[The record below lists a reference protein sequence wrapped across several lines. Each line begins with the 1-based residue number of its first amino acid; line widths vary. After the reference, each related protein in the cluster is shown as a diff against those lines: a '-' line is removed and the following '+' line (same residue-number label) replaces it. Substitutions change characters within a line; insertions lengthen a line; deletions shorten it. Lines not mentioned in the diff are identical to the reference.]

1 MRSYWQPNIDNWIIK
16 ENDASAYGSNTNSSF
31 ASDKMAGGANSA
43 FTGGIPLEQAD
54 EDEHD
59 KLDQPYKGITTL
71 SRLREQINQILEDIY
86 GLSKTEKEGNK
97 SENPYEKII
106 QMINNPDLKT
116 MLDIASDEIKNR
128 SISSF

>member
-1 MRSYWQPNIDNWIIK
+1 MKSYWQPNIDNWIIR
-16 ENDASAYGSNTNSSF
+16 EDDSSAYGSNMNSSF
-31 ASDKMAGGANSA
+31 AADKIAGGANSS
-43 FTGGIPLEQAD
+43 FTGGLPLEQSD

-106 QMINNPDLKT
+106 QMLNNPDLKT

>member
-1 MRSYWQPNIDNWIIK
+1 MKSYWQPNIDNWIIR
-16 ENDASAYGSNTNSSF
+16 ENDASAYGSNMNSSF
-31 ASDKMAGGANSA
+31 
-43 FTGGIPLEQAD
+43 TGGLPLEQSD

-59 KLDQPYKGITTL
+59 KLEQPYKGITTL
-71 SRLREQINQILEDIY
+71 SRLRDQINQILEDIY
-86 GLSKTEKEGNK
+86 GLSKTGKEGSK

-106 QMINNPDLKT
+106 QMLNNPDLKT

>member
-1 MRSYWQPNIDNWIIK
+1 MKSYWQPTIDNWIIR
-16 ENDASAYGSNTNSSF
+16 ENDASAYGSNMNSSF
-31 ASDKMAGGANSA
+31 AADKMAGGASSSFA
-43 FTGGIPLEQAD
+43 GGIPLEQSD
-54 EDEHD
+54 EEEHD
-59 KLDQPYKGITTL
+59 KLKNPYKGITTL
-71 SRLREQINQILEDIY
+71 SRLKDQINQILEDIY

-106 QMINNPDLKT
+106 QMLNNPDLKT

>member
-1 MRSYWQPNIDNWIIK
+1 MKSYWQPNIDNWIIK
-16 ENDASAYGSNTNSSF
+16 ENDASAYGSNMNSSF
-31 ASDKMAGGANSA
+31 
-43 FTGGIPLEQAD
+43 TGGLPLEQSD

-59 KLDQPYKGITTL
+59 KLDSPYKGITTL

-106 QMINNPDLKT
+106 QMLNNPDLKT

>member
-1 MRSYWQPNIDNWIIK
+1 MRSYWQPNIDNWIIR
-16 ENDASAYGSNTNSSF
+16 EDDSSAYGSNMNSSF
-31 ASDKMAGGANSA
+31 AADKIA
-43 FTGGIPLEQAD
+43 GGIPLEQSD